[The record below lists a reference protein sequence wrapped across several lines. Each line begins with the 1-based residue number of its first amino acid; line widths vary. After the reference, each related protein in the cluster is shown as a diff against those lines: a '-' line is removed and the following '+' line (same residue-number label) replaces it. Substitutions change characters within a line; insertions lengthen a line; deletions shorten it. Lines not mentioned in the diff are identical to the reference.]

1 MNLNHMTIEF
11 ELAISMLMDGLA
23 AQIKT
28 RYLCLVFIV
37 LLIRVMLMS
46 IRFVLSLGLEYLEVQ
61 LGLDL

>member
-1 MNLNHMTIEF
+1 
-11 ELAISMLMDGLA
+11 MLMDGLA

-61 LGLDL
+61 LGLDS